1 MTDIDILTRLEEL
14 EIRQALCDDLVENL
28 NQTIA
33 RQQQEIQQL
42 QLQLKQ
48 LYEQILKI
56 QDNSKDAPYSL
67 FEELPPHY

>member
-1 MTDIDILTRLEEL
+1 MTNNDILTRLEEL

-33 RQQQEIQQL
+33 RQQQEIL
-42 QLQLKQ
+42 HMQLQLKQ

-56 QDNSKDAPYSL
+56 QDNPKEAPYSL